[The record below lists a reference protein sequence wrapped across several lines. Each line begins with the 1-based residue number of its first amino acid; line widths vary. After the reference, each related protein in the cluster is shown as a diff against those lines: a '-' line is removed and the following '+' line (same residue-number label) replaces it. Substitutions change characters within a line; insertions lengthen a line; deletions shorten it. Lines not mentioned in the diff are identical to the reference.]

1 MTPRVRLQADGRA
14 IIKFT
19 LNWNSNYYGILQINC
34 RSVSACV
41 FETVTGSELEP
52 QRKAGREITPAFFGN
67 NLLNIPQGASRIPV
81 FIVMQKKIP

>member
-1 MTPRVRLQADGRA
+1 
-14 IIKFT
+14 
-19 LNWNSNYYGILQINC
+19 
-34 RSVSACV
+34 V